1 MDIRAEELMLTI
13 ETTLYKVTEKKLKE
27 TADYIKVPEIDGLSK
42 RALIRKIHEHLD
54 VLCETEKDRPEDLHT
69 SLEDILAFLCGTPP
83 PLEKTPDEDTQLLER
98 AKEEYDLQKDFLKMM
113 AEQEQKINE
122 VKSRMQRLRGQ
133 ADEKEPSTPTP
144 LPNIPF
150 GRSENGRPIV
160 IENREVPFRN
170 VFRFRDFK
178 IHGVISDGKDRISY
192 TNLSKQID
200 SALSKGYEE
209 KEIVDAIINAVSPN
223 MHLRSYLESIR
234 KLSLNEVRQIL
245 RSHYREKSAT
255 EAYQVS

>member
-1 MDIRAEELMLTI
+1 M
-13 ETTLYKVTEKKLKE
+13 
-27 TADYIKVPEIDGLSK
+27 
-42 RALIRKIHEHLD
+42 
-54 VLCETEKDRPEDLHT
+54 
-69 SLEDILAFLCGTPP
+69 CGTPP

-98 AKEEYDLQKDFLKMM
+98 AKEEYNELQKDLHKMM
-113 AEQEQKINE
+113 AEHEQKINE
-122 VKSRMQRLRGQ
+122 VKSRMQRLSGQ
-133 ADEKEPSTPTP
+133 AEEKEPLTPTQ

-160 IENREVPFRN
+160 IEDREVPFRN

-178 IHGVISDGKDRISY
+178 IHGVISDEKDRMSC

-223 MHLRSYLESIR
+223 LHLRSYLESIR
-234 KLSLNEVRQIL
+234 NLSLNEVRQIL

-255 EAYQVS
+255 DAYQELTNMVQEHGNTSYLQARKVILKFVMINHSYKMFS